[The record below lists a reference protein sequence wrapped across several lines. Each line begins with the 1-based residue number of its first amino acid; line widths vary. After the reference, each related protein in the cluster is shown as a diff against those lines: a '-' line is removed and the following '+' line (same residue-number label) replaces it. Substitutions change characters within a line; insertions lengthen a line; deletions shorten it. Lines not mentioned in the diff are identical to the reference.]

1 MSLTLERDPCGPTD
15 QEIAADYLYTYRENS
30 QLNVYHEGELN
41 LRLAALK
48 VIEPGVVL
56 SKKVFTKKIMEF
68 PLIHNELCRFYIR
81 FVRPN
86 NHHLFHLFYEQP
98 QKLSD
103 NERQLVLD
111 LIVKEFVDFVFCE
124 VSLKIW
130 PGLTCSPEQ
139 IWKQPAKEWMTS
151 NQLIA
156 SKFTVFD
163 YDVARFVKNDLNAN
177 ECVDFTFRLH
187 CYRTG
192 DLFSEKISG
201 ILTNTVQEVL
211 EGTIDSEHLATAIK
225 ENGKLSGPV
234 TYEAIEKATEFVLRS
249 WQLMKAQLLRDSES

>member
-1 MSLTLERDPCGPTD
+1 MSLLLERDPNGPTA
-15 QEIAADYLYTYRENS
+15 QEDAGDFLYKYRENS
-30 QLNVYHEGELN
+30 QLNVYHDGELN
-41 LRLAALK
+41 LRLATLK

-130 PGLTCSPEQ
+130 PGLSCSPEQ

-151 NQLIA
+151 NQLLMTEY
-156 SKFTVFD
+156 SVLD
-163 YDVARFVKNDLNAN
+163 YDVRRFTENDLNAN
-177 ECVDFTFRLH
+177 ECVDFTYRIH
-187 CYRTG
+187 CYKTG
-192 DLFSEKISG
+192 DPYAEKISAT
-201 ILTNTVQEVL
+201 LTTTVQKVL
-211 EGTIDSEHLATAIK
+211 ELTIGSEHLATAIE

-234 TYEAIEKATEFVLRS
+234 TFAAIEKATELVLRS
-249 WQLMKAQLLRDSES
+249 WQVMEAQLLRDSES